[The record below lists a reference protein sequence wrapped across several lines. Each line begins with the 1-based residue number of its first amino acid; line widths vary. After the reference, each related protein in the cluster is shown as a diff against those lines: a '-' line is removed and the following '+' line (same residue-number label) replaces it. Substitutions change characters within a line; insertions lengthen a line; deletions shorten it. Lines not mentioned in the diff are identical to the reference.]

1 MTKQDILNKRPCK
14 INDIQFI
21 KQVKKGARYVS
32 NNTAPQKYKLLLR
45 KHTLFEKGNSKG
57 IKADQTYISR
67 IVHIYYKNP
76 KISGDLMC
84 GVIGKVHQAYSSF
97 FSLRKKGNKA
107 NVPKYL
113 DRNGSYILPFFAK
126 SKKEMKIGGNDYY
139 RLTVGSRFSDN
150 FINIVDDHRLV
161 CIYKSIQ
168 NNLYVDKKYL
178 LKIKPN
184 DKIFRKDN
192 YIVNGFYISKD
203 SKHIIEGSYIYVMK
217 PPLLN
222 KKTLKMIEITP

>member
-1 MTKQDILNKRPCK
+1 M
-14 INDIQFI
+14 
-21 KQVKKGARYVS
+21 
-32 NNTAPQKYKLLLR
+32 
-45 KHTLFEKGNSKG
+45 
-57 IKADQTYISR
+57 
-67 IVHIYYKNP
+67 
-76 KISGDLMC
+76 
-84 GVIGKVHQAYSSF
+84 
-97 FSLRKKGNKA
+97 
-107 NVPKYL
+107 
-113 DRNGSYILPFFAK
+113 
-126 SKKEMKIGGNDYY
+126 
-139 RLTVGSRFSDN
+139 
-150 FINIVDDHRLV
+150 DDHRLV

-222 KKTLKMIEITP
+222 KKTLKMIEITPLYDGYKFNINFVYGEKKTKNIPIKNKHIGIDLGVKNVMTIYDPEGEQYIIKGSEISGLNYHVNKKIDRAKKIAC